1 MNLMTELDAAEIGG
15 IGEIK
20 RKTLRFDSYRIGTED
35 GKLTIYAEVT
45 NDIAPKIFTGYPVGQ
60 ELLLDL
66 INLYEDT
73 KTRTPMGQ
81 AQLIIDWCLKNVHP
95 YYLYGDVEDEALDS
109 FKLIDLWNLLVN
121 VVELYSVD
129 VEDMVE
135 DLRRLY
141 DDAMLLFTLRC
152 LMDGKPTEAQR
163 YYSNIHPDDGKNLIG
178 WWQSEKEDAGK
189 RTIIETYTKKLPK
202 LKLALQPGPDGNL
215 MLLPEVNSVIDAAYY
230 ALVRFMAV
238 NTGALEDWGGKTTIA
253 FCEGCGRAYIKRGNR
268 QKYCGNKECEAIR
281 NSRKSSRYYYKE
293 KAKT

>member
-1 MNLMTELDAAEIGG
+1 MNLMMELDATEIGG

-20 RKTLRFDSYRIGTED
+20 RKTLRFDSYRIGTEG

-45 NDIAPKIFTGYPVGQ
+45 NGAAPKMFTGYPTGQ
-60 ELLLDL
+60 DLLLDL

-95 YYLYGDVEDEALDS
+95 YYPDGDVEDGVLNS
-109 FKLIDLWNLLVN
+109 VSQIDLWDVLVN
-121 VVELYSVD
+121 VVELYYVY

-141 DDAMLLFTLRC
+141 DDAMLMFTLRC
-152 LMDGKPTEAQR
+152 LMDGKPTEARR
-163 YYSNIHPDDGKNLIG
+163 YYSNIHPDGDKDLID
-178 WWQSEKEDAGK
+178 WWLSEKEDAGK
-189 RTIIETYTKKLPK
+189 RTIIETCTEKLPK
-202 LKLALQPGPDGNL
+202 LKLALQPGPDGRI

-230 ALVRFMAV
+230 ALARFMAV

-253 FCEGCGRAYIKRGNR
+253 FCEGCGKAYIKRGNR
-268 QKYCGNKECEAIR
+268 QKYCGNRECEAIR

>member
-1 MNLMTELDAAEIGG
+1 MNLMMELDATEIGG

-20 RKTLRFDSYRIGTED
+20 RKTLRFDSYRIGTEG

-45 NDIAPKIFTGYPVGQ
+45 NGAAPKMFTGYPTGQ
-60 ELLLDL
+60 DLLLDL

-95 YYLYGDVEDEALDS
+95 YYPDGDVEDGVLNS
-109 FKLIDLWNLLVN
+109 VSQIDLWDVLVN
-121 VVELYSVD
+121 VVELYYVY

-135 DLRRLY
+135 DLHRLY
-141 DDAMLLFTLRC
+141 NDAMLMFTLRC

-163 YYSNIHPDDGKNLIG
+163 YYSNIHPDSGKNLID
-178 WWQSEKEDAGK
+178 WWLSEKEAVGK
-189 RTIIETYTKKLPK
+189 KTIIETCTEKLPK
-202 LKLALQPGPDGNL
+202 LKLALQPGPDGRI

-230 ALVRFMAV
+230 ALARFMAV

-268 QKYCGNKECEAIR
+268 QKYCGNRECEAIR

-293 KAKT
+293 KTKT

>member
-1 MNLMTELDAAEIGG
+1 MNLITELDAAEIGG

-45 NDIAPKIFTGYPVGQ
+45 NDIAPKIFTGYPMGQ

-81 AQLIIDWCLKNVHP
+81 AQLIIDWCLNNVHP
-95 YYLYGDVEDEALDS
+95 YYPYGDVDDAFLNS
-109 FKLIDLWNLLVN
+109 FSLIDIWDVLVN
-121 VVELYSVD
+121 VVELYCVY

-141 DDAMLLFTLRC
+141 NDAMLMFTLRC
-152 LMDGKPTEAQR
+152 LIDGKPTEARR
-163 YYSNIHPDDGKNLIG
+163 YYSNIDPDGSNTLIDK
-178 WWQSEKEDAGK
+178 WLSEKEDAGK
-189 RTIIETYTKKLPK
+189 RAIIETCTKKLPK
-202 LKLALQPGPDGNL
+202 LKLALQPGPDGKL
-215 MLLPEVNSVIDAAYY
+215 MLLPEVNSIIDAAYY
-230 ALVRFMAV
+230 ALARFMAV

-268 QKYCGNKECEAIR
+268 QKYCGSRECEAIR

>member
-1 MNLMTELDAAEIGG
+1 MNLMMELDATEIGG

-20 RKTLRFDSYRIGTED
+20 RKTLRFDSYRIGTEG

-45 NDIAPKIFTGYPVGQ
+45 NGAAPKMFTGYPTGQ
-60 ELLLDL
+60 DLLLDL

-81 AQLIIDWCLKNVHP
+81 AQLIIDWCLNNVHP
-95 YYLYGDVEDEALDS
+95 YYPDGDVEDGVLNS
-109 FKLIDLWNLLVN
+109 VSQIDLWDVLVN
-121 VVELYSVD
+121 VVELYYVH

-135 DLRRLY
+135 DLHRLY
-141 DDAMLLFTLRC
+141 DDAMLMFTLRC

-163 YYSNIHPDDGKNLIG
+163 YYSNIHPDGGKNLID
-178 WWQSEKEDAGK
+178 WWLSEKEAAGK
-189 RTIIETYTKKLPK
+189 KTIIETCTEKLPK
-202 LKLALQPGPDGNL
+202 LKLALQPGPDGRI
-215 MLLPEVNSVIDAAYY
+215 MLLPEVNSAIDAAYY
-230 ALVRFMAV
+230 ALARFMAV

-253 FCEGCGRAYIKRGNR
+253 FCEGCGKAYIKRGNR
-268 QKYCGNKECEAIR
+268 QKYCGNRECEAIR

>member
-1 MNLMTELDAAEIGG
+1 MNLMMELDATEIGG

-20 RKTLRFDSYRIGTED
+20 RKTLRFDSYRIGTEG

-45 NDIAPKIFTGYPVGQ
+45 NGAAPKMFTGYPTGQ
-60 ELLLDL
+60 DLLLDL

-95 YYLYGDVEDEALDS
+95 YYPDGDVEDGVLNS
-109 FKLIDLWNLLVN
+109 VSQIDLWDVLVN
-121 VVELYSVD
+121 VVELYFVY

-141 DDAMLLFTLRC
+141 DDAMLMFTLRC
-152 LMDGKPTEAQR
+152 LMDGKPTEARR
-163 YYSNIHPDDGKNLIG
+163 YYSNIHPDGDKDLID
-178 WWQSEKEDAGK
+178 WWLSEKEDAGK
-189 RTIIETYTKKLPK
+189 RTIIETCTEKLPK
-202 LKLALQPGPDGNL
+202 LKLALQPGPDGRI

-230 ALVRFMAV
+230 ALARFMAV

-253 FCEGCGRAYIKRGNR
+253 FCEGCGKAYIKRGNR
-268 QKYCGNKECEAIR
+268 QKYCGNRECEAIR

>member
-1 MNLMTELDAAEIGG
+1 MNLMTELDAAEIGS

-20 RKTLRFDSYRIGTED
+20 RKTLRFDSYRIGTKD

-45 NDIAPKIFTGYPVGQ
+45 NGAAPKMFTGYPTGQ
-60 ELLLDL
+60 DLLLDL

-81 AQLIIDWCLKNVHP
+81 AQLIIDWCLNNVHP
-95 YYLYGDVEDEALDS
+95 YYPYGDMDDAFLNS
-109 FKLIDLWNLLVN
+109 FSLIDIWDALVN
-121 VVELYSVD
+121 VVELYCVYE
-129 VEDMVE
+129 EDMVE

-141 DDAMLLFTLRC
+141 DDAMLMFTLRC
-152 LMDGKPTEAQR
+152 LIDGKLTEARQ
-163 YYSNIHPDDGKNLIG
+163 YYSNIHPDGSNNLIDK
-178 WWQSEKEDAGK
+178 WLSEKEDAGK

-202 LKLALQPGPDGNL
+202 LKLTLQPGPDGNL
-215 MLLPEVNSVIDAAYY
+215 MLLPEINSVIDAAYY
-230 ALVRFMAV
+230 ALIRFMAV

-268 QKYCGNKECEAIR
+268 QKYCGNRECEAIR

>member
-15 IGEIK
+15 ISEIK

-109 FKLIDLWNLLVN
+109 FKLIDLWDLLVN

-141 DDAMLLFTLRC
+141 DDAMLMFTLRC

-178 WWQSEKEDAGK
+178 WWQSEKEAAGK
-189 RTIIETYTKKLPK
+189 KSIIEICTKKLPK
-202 LKLALQPGPDGNL
+202 LKLALQPGPDGKL

-230 ALVRFMAV
+230 ALVRFMAI

-268 QKYCGNKECEAIR
+268 QKYCGNRECEAIR

>member
-1 MNLMTELDAAEIGG
+1 MNLMMELDAAEIGG

-20 RKTLRFDSYRIGTED
+20 RKTLRFDSYRIGTEG

-45 NDIAPKIFTGYPVGQ
+45 NGAAPKMFTGYPTGQ
-60 ELLLDL
+60 DLLLDL

-95 YYLYGDVEDEALDS
+95 YYPDGDVEDGVLNS
-109 FKLIDLWNLLVN
+109 VSQIDLWDVLVN
-121 VVELYSVD
+121 VVELYYVY

-141 DDAMLLFTLRC
+141 DDAMLMFTLRC
-152 LMDGKPTEAQR
+152 LMDGKPTEARR
-163 YYSNIHPDDGKNLIG
+163 YYSNIHPDGDKDLID
-178 WWQSEKEDAGK
+178 WWLSEKEDAGK
-189 RTIIETYTKKLPK
+189 RTIIETCTEKLPK
-202 LKLALQPGPDGNL
+202 LKLALQPGPDGRI

-230 ALVRFMAV
+230 ALARFMAV

-253 FCEGCGRAYIKRGNR
+253 FCEGCGKAYIKRGNR
-268 QKYCGNKECEAIR
+268 QKYCGNRECEAIR

-293 KAKT
+293 RAKT

>member
-1 MNLMTELDAAEIGG
+1 MNLMMELDATEIGG

-20 RKTLRFDSYRIGTED
+20 RKTLRFDSYRIGTEG

-45 NDIAPKIFTGYPVGQ
+45 NGAAPKMFTGYPTGQ
-60 ELLLDL
+60 DLLLDL

-95 YYLYGDVEDEALDS
+95 YYPDGDVEDGVLNS
-109 FKLIDLWNLLVN
+109 VSQIDLWDVLVN
-121 VVELYSVD
+121 VVELYYVY

-141 DDAMLLFTLRC
+141 DDAMLMFTLRC
-152 LMDGKPTEAQR
+152 LMDGKPTEARR
-163 YYSNIHPDDGKNLIG
+163 YYSNIHPDGDKDLID
-178 WWQSEKEDAGK
+178 WWLSEKEDAGK
-189 RTIIETYTKKLPK
+189 RTIIETCTEKLPK
-202 LKLALQPGPDGNL
+202 LKLALQPGPDGRI

-230 ALVRFMAV
+230 ALARFMAV

-253 FCEGCGRAYIKRGNR
+253 FCEGCGKAYIKRGNR
-268 QKYCGNKECEAIR
+268 QKYCGNQECEAIR

-293 KAKT
+293 RAKT

>member
-1 MNLMTELDAAEIGG
+1 MNLMMELDATEIGG

-35 GKLTIYAEVT
+35 GKLTIYGEFT
-45 NDIAPKIFTGYPVGQ
+45 NGVAPKMFTGYPTGQ

-66 INLYEDT
+66 INLYEGT

-81 AQLIIDWCLKNVHP
+81 AQLIIDWCLNNVHP
-95 YYLYGDVEDEALDS
+95 YYPDGDVEDGVLNS
-109 FKLIDLWNLLVN
+109 VSQIDLWDVLVN
-121 VVELYSVD
+121 VVELYYVH

-141 DDAMLLFTLRC
+141 DDAMLMFTLRC
-152 LMDGKPTEAQR
+152 LMDGKPTEARR
-163 YYSNIHPDDGKNLIG
+163 YYSNIHHDGDKNLID
-178 WWQSEKEDAGK
+178 WWLSEKEDAGK
-189 RTIIETYTKKLPK
+189 KTIIEACTMKLPK
-202 LKLALQPGPDGNL
+202 LKLALQPGPDGKL

-230 ALVRFMAV
+230 ALARFMAV

-268 QKYCGNKECEAIR
+268 QKYCGNRECEAIR

-293 KAKT
+293 KGKA

>member
-1 MNLMTELDAAEIGG
+1 MNLMMELDATEIGG

-20 RKTLRFDSYRIGTED
+20 RKTLRFDSYRIGTEG

-45 NDIAPKIFTGYPVGQ
+45 NGAAPKMFTGYPTGQ
-60 ELLLDL
+60 DLLLDL

-95 YYLYGDVEDEALDS
+95 YYPDGDVEDGVLNS
-109 FKLIDLWNLLVN
+109 VSQIDLWDVLVN
-121 VVELYSVD
+121 VVELYYVY

-141 DDAMLLFTLRC
+141 DDAMLMFTLRC
-152 LMDGKPTEAQR
+152 LMDGKPTEARR
-163 YYSNIHPDDGKNLIG
+163 YYSNIHPDGDKDLID
-178 WWQSEKEDAGK
+178 WWLSEKEDAGK
-189 RTIIETYTKKLPK
+189 RTIIETCTEKLPK
-202 LKLALQPGPDGNL
+202 LKLALQPGPDGRI

-230 ALVRFMAV
+230 ALVRFMAI

-268 QKYCGNKECEAIR
+268 QKYCGNRECEAIR